1 MEYFGKLFSSVHTF
15 YNELNPATLSGAID
29 IIVVEHPDGKF
40 SCSPFHVRFGKLSVL
55 RPQEKKVIIKV
66 NDEIVPYVMKVGEA
80 GEAFFIFETDHD
92 VPEEYQ
98 TSPLLDASPNDTKTP
113 EDPPFLDIGQAK
125 IKNQSSQGTGSSL
138 ANLSDFDDDEITANK
153 STLEPQS
160 PKIIIEEQMDKVV
173 THLDSSYRTTN
184 GMPLND
190 LNNKLM
196 DMDLHQQP
204 INDTYP
210 QTDGSTVLE
219 RTISEPISSTTVT
232 KESFT
237 IRPIDGS
244 LDSIWMAVV
253 RHIDLSDLQQ
263 DSEVRPKLQNNY
275 EDNNGING
283 TTSSNNPTDDD
294 SIFLD
299 ISGYKTEDG
308 EIYGKRLNS
317 PPHSTE
323 SSKTTTSVHENT
335 NAKTLQGLDLEK
347 GESPKTTSWGWGQ
360 SHKGDGDVDQ
370 QQDTSTTDKQVEGN
384 AEIRVEPGHVYNI
397 QLSLCGFSAFGSD
410 EDRNSSVFRQHQIT
424 FGNFVQNPNIL
435 NDKSLV
441 FKHNDRYYAADCS
454 GPFLTSLL
462 VYQKPMAG
470 FSQYCATEGS
480 DGVQSS
486 GSYRFGHGWRQ
497 WFSRSSVQEV
507 NPATTT
513 SNTSGDA
520 ATPIDGE
527 VEKDDGLQQSQ
538 VSVTDENALDHIHNN
553 IHHTTFTTSTKA
565 TTFGLER
572 NYNLQEDDG
581 QWKTANE
588 SLASDSVI
596 FPKRR
601 NFAKTLRL
609 TSEQLKSLPLK
620 KGVNT
625 ISFSVTSSYQGT
637 ATCVAKLFLWDS
649 SIKVVISDID
659 GTITKSDALG
669 HVFTMIGKD
678 WTHNGVAKLYTDI
691 HHNGYQFLYLT
702 SRAIGQAD
710 YTRDYLKGVIQN
722 DYQLPDGPVLM
733 SPDRLFTSF
742 HREVIIRKPEM
753 FKMGC
758 LRDVLRLFGDRN
770 PFYAGFGNRI
780 TDGVSYR
787 SVDVPTSRIFT
798 IDPHG
803 EIKLEL
809 LLGFKSSYVDLNG
822 LVDQMFPPLDNDK
835 ATEDQSFNDWNF
847 WKAPLPVI
855 DLPLPDIKSATSST
869 ISPTVDALDNMK
881 TGTLLSSPPT
891 SSSSFTNNRASPKP
905 KPIVPDIS
913 SLPKE
918 SVIDSPIQSHRK
930 RSILRRLTSRSSLNS
945 SPTSP
950 PLSSTSSSSSLS
962 PSLLPPK
969 MNHNNIFLKNSQSTP
984 TITATTPASPKTE
997 GRPSP
1002 VKGLSFELLDDD
1014 TFDATLD
1021 ALEDEIDMDSIPFI

>member
-1 MEYFGKLFSSVHTF
+1 
-15 YNELNPATLSGAID
+15 
-29 IIVVEHPDGKF
+29 
-40 SCSPFHVRFGKLSVL
+40 
-55 RPQEKKVIIKV
+55 
-66 NDEIVPYVMKVGEA
+66 MKVGEA

-98 TSPLLDASPNDTKTP
+98 TSPLLDASPNDTKSS

-138 ANLSDFDDDEITANK
+138 VDSTDFDDDEITANK

-190 LNNKLM
+190 LNNKLT

-219 RTISEPISSTTVT
+219 RIISEPISSTTVT

-237 IRPIDGS
+237 IRPIDGN
-244 LDSIWMAVV
+244 LDSTWMAVV
-253 RHIDLSDLQQ
+253 RNMDPSNLQKDNEQ
-263 DSEVRPKLQNNY
+263 QPKQHSNS
-275 EDNNGING
+275 EDNKSING
-283 TTSSNNPTDDD
+283 AASTSNPTNDD

-299 ISGYKTEDG
+299 ISGYKTEDDKV
-308 EIYGKRLNS
+308 YGKRMNS
-317 PPHSTE
+317 SPHSTE
-323 SSKTTTSVHENT
+323 SSKTATSVYENT
-335 NAKTLQGLDLEK
+335 NAKTLQGLDSEK
-347 GESPKTTSWGWGQ
+347 EEPAKTTSWGWGQ
-360 SHKGDGDVDQ
+360 SYKGDGDVDQ
-370 QQDTSTTDKQVEGN
+370 QQQTSTTDIYNSNKHVEGN
-384 AEIRVEPGHVYNI
+384 SEILVQPGHVYNI

-410 EDRNSSVFRQHQIT
+410 EARNSSVFRQHQIT

-470 FSQYCATEGS
+470 FSQYHTTEGS

-486 GSYRFGHGWRQ
+486 GNYRFGRGWRQ

-520 ATPIDGE
+520 VTPIDGQ

-538 VSVTDENALDHIHNN
+538 VSIADENALDHTHNN
-553 IHHTTFTTSTKA
+553 VHHTTFTTSTKA
-565 TTFGLER
+565 TTFGLKS
-572 NYNLQEDDG
+572 NYDWQEDDG

-588 SLASDSVI
+588 NLVSDSAI

-758 LRDVLRLFGDRN
+758 LRDVLRLFGNQN

-803 EIKLEL
+803 ELKLEL

-835 ATEDQSFNDWNF
+835 VVEDQSFNDWNF

-855 DLPLPDIKSATSST
+855 DLPLPDIESATSST
-869 ISPTVDALDNMK
+869 TSPTIDTLDNMK
-881 TGTLLSSPPT
+881 TGTLLSPPPT
-891 SSSSFTNNRASPKP
+891 SSSSSTNNRISPKP

-918 SVIDSPIQSHRK
+918 SVIDLPIQSHRK

-962 PSLLPPK
+962 SSLLPPK
-969 MNHNNIFLKNSQSTP
+969 MNHSNVYLKNSQSTP
-984 TITATTPASPKTE
+984 TITTTAPTSPETE
-997 GRPSP
+997 GKTYST